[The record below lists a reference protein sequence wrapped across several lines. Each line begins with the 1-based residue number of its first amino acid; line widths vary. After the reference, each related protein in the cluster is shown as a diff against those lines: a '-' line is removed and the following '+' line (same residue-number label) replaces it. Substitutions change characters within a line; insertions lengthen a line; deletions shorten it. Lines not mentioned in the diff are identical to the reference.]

1 MMSVVQNPVTFME
14 LYQDFYDQRVSSQVS
29 EGTLGIYEY
38 TVRRFCKWA
47 DEQGFNP
54 STVERKHVRAY
65 VALLSSSGFHG
76 KASVDLHGR
85 NIRALLRYGRL
96 EGICPVVDFT
106 GLLPRPPKRK
116 QIVCRNSD
124 IELMLEQGPSIRDK
138 AIILLMFESGLR
150 RKETSDL
157 NWDDLDFSPD
167 DVMRVRVRSG
177 KGDKDRVTF
186 AGRRAKNALLEYR
199 KTIPHDTDDPVFISR
214 LGNRLGMQGVERI
227 YKRLSK
233 LAGIK
238 ITPHAV
244 RRGFAVEHRKIGVFD
259 LQMMMGHASVETTRL
274 YVQTDNDE
282 LLESYRE
289 YYSQ

>member
-1 MMSVVQNPVTFME
+1 MSVVQNPVTFME

-47 DEQGFNP
+47 DEQGFYP

-65 VALLSSSGFHG
+65 VTLLSSSGFHG

-96 EGICPVVDFT
+96 EGICPAVDFT
-106 GLLPRPPKRK
+106 GLLPRPPKKK

-124 IELMLEQGPSIRDK
+124 IELMLEQSPSIRDK

-157 NWDDLDFSPD
+157 NWDNLDFSPD

-186 AGRRAKNALLEYR
+186 TGRGAKNALLEYR
-199 KTIPHDTDDPVFISR
+199 NTIPHDNDDPVFISR

-227 YKRLSK
+227 YKKLSK

-259 LQMMMGHASVETTRL
+259 LQMMMGHTSVETTRL

-289 YYSQ
+289 YYCQ

>member
-1 MMSVVQNPVTFME
+1 MSVVQYPVTFME
-14 LYQDFYDQRVSSQVS
+14 LYQDFYGQRVSSQVS

-47 DEQGFNP
+47 DEQGFSP

-106 GLLPRPPKRK
+106 GLLPRPPKKK

-167 DVMRVRVRSG
+167 EVMRVRVRSG

-199 KTIPHDTDDPVFISR
+199 KTIPHENDDPVFISR

-227 YKRLSK
+227 YKRLGK

>member
-1 MMSVVQNPVTFME
+1 M
-14 LYQDFYDQRVSSQVS
+14 
-29 EGTLGIYEY
+29 
-38 TVRRFCKWA
+38 K
-47 DEQGFNP
+47 
-54 STVERKHVRAY
+54 
-65 VALLSSSGFHG
+65 
-76 KASVDLHGR
+76 
-85 NIRALLRYGRL
+85 YGRL
-96 EGICPVVDFT
+96 EGIYPVVDFT
-106 GLLPRPPKRK
+106 GLLPRPPKKK

-138 AIILLMFESGLR
+138 AIILHMFESGLR

-199 KTIPHDTDDPVFISR
+199 KTIPHDNDDPVFISR

-227 YKRLSK
+227 YKRLGK

-238 ITPHAV
+238 ITPHAA

-289 YYSQ
+289 HYSQ